1 MNKNNVKI
9 IKGTGKGDYVEING
23 VKLLYLKRVEV
34 KNDYTP
40 RGTNESIIIE
50 IGNIGN
56 IEVLDMSNEAIIN
69 KWFS

>member
-9 IKGTGKGDYVEING
+9 IKGAGKGDYVEING
-23 VKLLYLKRVEV
+23 VKLLYLKRVEI
-34 KNDYTP
+34 KNYYTP
-40 RGTNESIIIE
+40 RGANESIIIE

-69 KWFS
+69 K

>member
-9 IKGTGKGDYVEING
+9 IKGAGKGDYVEING
-23 VKLLYLKRVEV
+23 VKLLYLKRVEI

-40 RGTNESIIIE
+40 RGANESIIIE

-69 KWFS
+69 K

>member
-23 VKLLYLKRVEV
+23 VKLLYLKRVEI

-40 RGTNESIIIE
+40 REANESIIIE

-56 IEVLDMSNEAIIN
+56 IEILDMSSETIIN
-69 KWFS
+69 K

>member
-9 IKGTGKGDYVEING
+9 IKGKGKGKGDYLETNG
-23 VKLLYLKRVEV
+23 VKLLYLKRVEI

-40 RGTNESIIIE
+40 QRANESIIIE

-56 IEVLDMSNEAIIN
+56 IEILDMSSETIIN
-69 KWFS
+69 K

>member
-23 VKLLYLKRVEV
+23 VKLLYLKKVEI

-40 RGTNESIIIE
+40 QGANESIIIE

-56 IEVLDMSNEAIIN
+56 IEILDMSGETSNN
-69 KWFS
+69 K